1 MRYLVLVS
9 HGEFASGLKTSLAM
23 FAGDKID
30 QVIPVGLKNG
40 QSADDFGVDF
50 KAAMQT
56 LSDDDSIV
64 LLADILG
71 GSPLTTAL
79 NVLNEM
85 GRYEGTVVIGGM
97 NLPMALTAVVMK
109 DVLDGDALVATI
121 ISEATSSLQEFK
133 TTSDDAEDDDMEDE
147 I

>member
-1 MRYLVLVS
+1 MKYLVLVS
-9 HGEFASGLKTSLAM
+9 HGEFAAGLKTSLAM
-23 FAGDKID
+23 FAGDKVD
-30 QVIPVGLKNG
+30 QVIAVGLKNG
-40 QSADDFGVDF
+40 QSADDFGEDF
-50 KAAMQT
+50 KEVMKS
-56 LSDDDSIV
+56 LSDEDSMV

-85 GRYEGTVVIGGM
+85 GRLEGTVVVGGM

-109 DVLDGDALVATI
+109 DVLEGDALVATI
-121 ISEATSSLQEFK
+121 ISEASTALQEFK
-133 TTSDDAEDDDMEDE
+133 TASDEEDDEFDDE

>member
-1 MRYLVLVS
+1 MTYLVLVS
-9 HGEFASGLKTSLAM
+9 HGDFAAGLKTSLAM
-23 FAGDKID
+23 FAGDKVD
-30 QVIPVGLKNG
+30 QVIAVGLKNG

-50 KAAMQT
+50 KAVMDT
-56 LSDDDSIV
+56 LDAEDSLV

-85 GRYEGTVVIGGM
+85 GRLTGTVVVGGM

-109 DVLDGDALVATI
+109 DVLEGDVLASTL
-121 ISEATSSLQEFK
+121 ISEATSALQQFD
-133 TTSDDAEDDDMEDE
+133 TAPAEDEGDEEDE